1 MLAIVP
7 ANRDTA
13 RNAIADLEPRDL
25 KIFKQKLKS
34 GADFIRD
41 AQTGFNAVIRER
53 YMNLPCICC
62 EPYRHRLHAE

>member
-1 MLAIVP
+1 M
-7 ANRDTA
+7 
-13 RNAIADLEPRDL
+13 
-25 KIFKQKLKS
+25 FKQKLKS
-34 GADFIRD
+34 GADFMRD